1 MDPLLIGIGLAF
13 VVLLA
18 IVISSVRI
26 VDEYERGV
34 IFRLGRVV
42 GAKGPGLFFLVP
54 IIDKMV
60 KVNLQTVTMDIPPQD
75 VITRDNITIRVNAV
89 TYFNVV
95 EPVDAIVNIQNYL
108 FATSQVAQTTLR
120 SILGQVELDELLVNR
135 DEINDR
141 LASII
146 DDLTNPWGVKV
157 TLVEVKDVELPETMR
172 RAMARQAEAERDRR
186 AKVIHAEGEFEAAK
200 RLSEAAAVMATEPGA
215 MQLRLLSTLAD
226 VTEEKSSTLVF
237 PVPIELL
244 RFVDRAAGGRAEGD
258 DITPQTW
265 RGDAA
270 RAADAAGDGV

>member
-1 MDPLLIGIGLAF
+1 MIA
-13 VVLLA
+13 VVILVGVLVSA
-18 IVISSVRI
+18 IRI

-34 IFRLGRVV
+34 IFRLGRVM

-60 KVNLQTVTMDIPPQD
+60 KVNLQTVTMDVPPQD
-75 VITRDNITIRVNAV
+75 IITKDNVTVKVSAV
-89 TYFNVV
+89 SYFNVV
-95 EPVDAIVNIQNYL
+95 EPVAAVVNIQNYL
-108 FATSQVAQTTLR
+108 FGTSQVAQTTLR
-120 SILGQVELDELLVNR
+120 SVLGQVELDELLINR
-135 DEINDR
+135 DEINSR
-141 LASII
+141 LQAII
-146 DDLTNPWGVKV
+146 DDLTQPWGVKV

-200 RLSEAAAVMATEPGA
+200 RLAEAAAVMATEPGA

-258 DITPQTW
+258 DVTPSSW

-270 RAADAAGDGV
+270 RGAEGGDRA